1 MSVEH
6 GPAQDQEAPVLNGN
20 LRRTV
25 HAVVFKGDRYFVADC
40 LEIPVVTQ
48 GLTVDETLSNLREAI
63 ALHMEDEDLEEIGL
77 VRNPTL
83 SVTLELEPVD
93 GSA

>member
-1 MSVEH
+1 MNDKHSSVQH
-6 GPAQDQEAPVLNGN
+6 QATPVVNGN

-25 HAVVFKGDRYFVADC
+25 HAVLFKGDRYFVADC

-48 GLTVDETLSNLREAI
+48 GPTVDETLSNLREAV
-63 ALHMEDEDLEEIGL
+63 ALHMEDEDPDEIGL
-77 VRNPTL
+77 VRNPTI
-83 SVTLELEPVD
+83 SVTLELD